1 MISSK
6 YFRCSGTIDYAL
18 LCYFREKTQA
28 VEVEVMEHEIRLEDT
43 AGPKGVVRRQKM
55 SPSDTDAN

>member
-6 YFRCSGTIDYAL
+6 YWCHRLCTPVLFQREDQAL
-18 LCYFREKTQA
+18 E
-28 VEVEVMEHEIRLEDT
+28 EEVMVYENLLEDT
-43 AGPKGVVRRQKM
+43 ASPKGVVRRQIM

>member
-6 YFRCSGTIDYAL
+6 YVRCSGTIDYAL

-28 VEVEVMEHEIRLEDT
+28 VEVEVVEHEILLEDT
-43 AGPKGVVRRQKM
+43 ASPKGMVRRQTM
-55 SPSDTDAN
+55 SPSDTDVN

>member
-6 YFRCSGTIDYAL
+6 YFGCSGAIDYAL

-28 VEVEVMEHEIRLEDT
+28 VEVEIMVYENLLEDT
-43 AGPKGVVRRQKM
+43 ASPKGVVRRQIM
-55 SPSDTDAN
+55 SPLDTDAN